1 MADRLETISLLRASP
16 VSVFVNPN
24 AGRQRANLY
33 LPSVQE
39 LFCSLNI
46 SVQTAITG
54 SAVELESE
62 ARKAISQGQRVLFAM
77 GGDGTFQA
85 LANASFGSDAILGI
99 LPVGG
104 GNDFAAAL
112 GIPSNLHTVLASMA
126 KYVPRPVDLVKVLTA
141 NGKTRL
147 YAGGGGL
154 GLDAEA
160 ARYASGTYR
169 HLPRRFRY
177 VVAALRAWH
186 EHLPL
191 RVRVEFPETD
201 CKPVEASCLL
211 TCVLN
216 TPTYGGGLC
225 LASDAQIDDA
235 LINVAL
241 VEPLGAIAVLRL
253 LPRLLLTGDL
263 RASQIRR
270 WQVKRVRLVSD
281 RACFFHGDGEIFG
294 PAPVQIEVVPGAA
307 RVLAPAAN

>member
-1 MADRLETISLLRASP
+1 MADFLETISLLRASS
-16 VSVFVNPN
+16 VSVFANPN

-33 LPSVQE
+33 LPLVQE

-112 GIPSNLHTVLASMA
+112 GIPSNLHKVLASMA
-126 KYVPRPVDLVKVLTA
+126 KYVTRPVDLVKVLTA
-141 NGKTRL
+141 DGKTRL

-160 ARYASGTYR
+160 ACYASGTYR
-169 HLPRRFRY
+169 HLPGRFRY
-177 VVAALRAWH
+177 VAAALKALY
-186 EHLPL
+186 EHLDL

-216 TPTYGGGLC
+216 TPTYGGGLR

-253 LPRLLLTGDL
+253 LPGLLLTGEL
-263 RASQIRR
+263 RTSRIRR

-281 RACFFHGDGEIFG
+281 RACFFHGDGEILG